1 MNIVYKSEKKLKI
14 TSKQKVIDIFKKEI
28 ELQDSNIIACKCNN
42 EVKSLNYEV
51 EPEDKVELIDTTT
64 RDGRRVYNG

>member
-51 EPEDKVELIDTTT
+51 EPED
-64 RDGRRVYNG
+64 

>member
-28 ELQDSNIIACKCNN
+28 ELLVNAIMK
-42 EVKSLNYEV
+42 
-51 EPEDKVELIDTTT
+51 
-64 RDGRRVYNG
+64 

>member
-28 ELQDSNIIACKCNN
+28 ELQDSNIIACK
-42 EVKSLNYEV
+42 
-51 EPEDKVELIDTTT
+51 
-64 RDGRRVYNG
+64 